1 VPSKGFL
8 GGGPPRGMVPV
19 SAPRRTRTYAASGVD
34 FSKRA
39 RALAE
44 LLRAA
49 RYHAPASHGRPLHA
63 PGHFAGIVR
72 AGHETLALTT
82 DTVGTKVMLAERLG
96 RWEEVGEDAVA
107 INVNDLAAVGA
118 RPVGIVDTILCG
130 RPNPTT
136 FRALGR
142 GIARGLRAA
151 RCSLLGGETAVVGE
165 IVRGIDLGATALG
178 VFPRGRTPVLGSRIR
193 PGDRVLGLASS
204 GFHANGFTLV
214 RRILDETRVDVRRPR
229 RGARE
234 PLGTEL
240 LRPTRTYSEIADAV
254 ADLPEVHGFAH
265 MTGGGV
271 RNFTR
276 LNGRVRFVL
285 EAWPTPPPIFAWL
298 KELGG
303 ISDREM
309 FETFNMGIGF
319 SIVVGG
325 GQLGEV
331 RRRLQRVG
339 APDAREIGR
348 VEAGTG
354 VLLPPLGLRYT
365 GYAG

>member
-1 VPSKGFL
+1 MAPAT
-8 GGGPPRGMVPV
+8 
-19 SAPRRTRTYAASGVD
+19 SARQTRTYAASGVD

-39 RALAE
+39 EALAA

-49 RYHAPASHGRPLHA
+49 RYRAPPSHGRPRDA

-72 AGHETLALTT
+72 AGRETLALTT
-82 DTVGTKVMLAERLG
+82 DTVGTKVLLAERLG

-130 RPNPTT
+130 RPDART

-142 GIARGLRAA
+142 GLARGLRAA
-151 RCSLLGGETAVVGE
+151 RCSLLGGETAVVRE

-178 VFPRGRTPVLGSRIR
+178 IFPRGRAPVLGARIR
-193 PGDRVLGLASS
+193 PGDRVVGVPSS
-204 GFHANGFTLV
+204 GFHANGYTLV
-214 RRILDETRVDVRRPR
+214 RRILEEAEVDLRRPR
-229 RGARE
+229 PGTRVSVGA
-234 PLGTEL
+234 EL
-240 LRPTRTYSEIADAV
+240 LYPTRTYSGIADTL
-254 ADLPEVHGFAH
+254 ADLPGVHGFAH

-271 RNFTR
+271 RNLAR
-276 LNGRVRFVL
+276 LSDRARFVL
-285 EAWPTPPPIFAWL
+285 DAWPPPPPLFGWL
-298 KELGG
+298 RDLGG
-303 ISDREM
+303 ISEREM
-309 FETFNMGIGF
+309 YETFNMGIGF
-319 SIVVGG
+319 SLVVAESAIGA
-325 GQLGEV
+325 V
-331 RRRLQRVG
+331 RHRLARAG

-354 VLLPPLGLRYT
+354 VTIPPLGLRYA